1 MRNEKLE
8 NFKEKMNGK
17 NVAIIGMGV
26 SNKPLLKYL
35 YDLKC
40 NITVFDKREEEKIDS
55 DIFETIRELNIKYSI
70 GANYLNKL
78 HGFDIIIRSPSCRP
92 DLPEIKEEIK
102 NGAQLTS
109 EIELLFKL
117 APCKIVAVTGSDGKT
132 TTTTLIYNIL
142 KEKYNCY
149 LGGNLGNP
157 LFTKIDEM
165 QPNDIIVLELVIY
178 FTID

>member
-55 DIFETIRELNIKYSI
+55 DIFETIRELNIKVAAQDSI
-70 GANYLNKL
+70 IFNQLGIISNKDHIILEYKNKHDELIANNLKQIKKEQRKSRIFKIFSASEL
-78 HGFDIIIRSPSCRP
+78 AIIAI
-92 DLPEIKEEIK
+92 
-102 NGAQLTS
+102 
-109 EIELLFKL
+109 L
-117 APCKIVAVTGSDGKT
+117 ACF
-132 TTTTLIYNIL
+132 L
-142 KEKYNCY
+142 
-149 LGGNLGNP
+149 
-157 LFTKIDEM
+157 
-165 QPNDIIVLELVIY
+165 
-178 FTID
+178 